1 MKTLDEALLDLENW
15 VSGMYRE
22 PFMNSELRKNT
33 KDNID
38 FIKFNLGTILNAK
51 KKEVQDAAFEN
62 ILDLVL
68 DDHPIGKQW
77 NEDNY
82 FTHARNSSYIKPDTN
97 RGQGYAYYIRMC
109 LEDCDIII
117 KRLDEENTDDNDTMS
132 IKELNDKYY
141 HKYLFFNG
149 DESGAQYV
157 YVENIH
163 KNKDG
168 YFEIDGIMIDY
179 DLQENTINVYTI
191 ENKPVEE
198 FYYFGDDCDPY
209 EKCSDLDN
217 ALMSRPLDTE
227 LDNHILSA
235 KEVAQD
241 IINIIEGIFEY
252 GTGDVEIPE
261 LADILSNVKV

>member
-38 FIKFNLGTILNAK
+38 FIKFNLGTILSAK
-51 KKEVQDAAFEN
+51 KKDVQDAAFEN
-62 ILDLVL
+62 ILELVL

-77 NEDNY
+77 KEDNY
-82 FTHARNSSYIKPDTN
+82 FTHARNSSYIKPDID
-97 RGQGYAYYIRMC
+97 RGQGYEYYIKLC
-109 LEDCDIII
+109 LEDCDVII
-117 KRLDEENTDDNDTMS
+117 KRLEEENTDDNDTMS
-132 IKELNDKYY
+132 IKELNDKYH

-149 DESGAQYV
+149 DESGSQYV

-179 DLQENTINVYTI
+179 DLQENTINVRTI

-209 EKCSDLDN
+209 EKCSDLDD
-217 ALMSRPLDTE
+217 ALMSRPLDTQ

-241 IINIIEGIFEY
+241 IIDIIQCIFEY
-252 GTGDVEIPE
+252 GTWDVEIPE
-261 LADILSNVKV
+261 LADIFSNVKV